1 MEGNM
6 KVIGLKIKG
15 KGEVMNYIK
24 METNTPV
31 ITNMEKLMEKVY
43 IHGTTGK
50 YMMGNGKKD

>member
-1 MEGNM
+1 M

-24 METNTPV
+24 METNTLV

-43 IHGTTGK
+43 IHGTTVK
-50 YMMGNGKKD
+50 YTMGNGKKD